1 MPDNTEYKLRAGED
15 GVGKDTAHI
24 KRPCLVMIRGD
35 FVGEVYELDADVKMV
50 GRSDEV
56 DLTISDSSIS
66 RRHAMI
72 VKRQEGFFVSDLGST
87 NGTFVNRE
95 LVSTAR
101 RLNEGDKLTLG
112 FVTFKFTFQDQ
123 DDTEYHQLLR
133 NMAVKDGLT
142 RVYNKRYFLES
153 LAKEYEF
160 NLRNQAGL
168 SIVMFDIDHFK
179 AVNDT
184 YGHPAGDAILKDLTK
199 LVETEAR
206 GYDLFA
212 RYGGEEFVF
221 LMRGAP
227 LEAAVGFAE
236 RVRGS
241 IEAHDFE
248 YEGVTLKVT
257 TSLGVSYWDGGKE
270 VTCPE
275 QLVQQVDEQ
284 LYKAKNGGR
293 NRICY

>member
-1 MPDNTEYKLRAGED
+1 
-15 GVGKDTAHI
+15 
-24 KRPCLVMIRGD
+24 MIRGD
-35 FVGEVYELDADVKMV
+35 FIGEVYELDTDVKMV

-66 RRHAMI
+66 RRHAMV
-72 VKRQEGFFVSDLGST
+72 VKRPEGFFVSDLGST

-112 FVTFKFTFQDQ
+112 SVTFKFTFQDQ

-142 RVYNKRYFLES
+142 RIFNKRYFLES

-179 AVNDT
+179 EVNDT
-184 YGHPAGDAILKDLTK
+184 HGHPAGDAILKDLTK

-227 LEAAVGFAE
+227 LEAAIGFAE

-241 IEAHDFE
+241 VEAHDFK
-248 YEGVTLKVT
+248 YEGITIKVT
-257 TSLGVSYWDGGKE
+257 ISLGVSYWDGGKE